1 MANIKST
8 YSEVRIPL
16 VNMSFTPDIPPTSLQ
31 PNEYNVGTNVETDVR
46 GIRSVLGDQQI
57 LSQLSGTPVY
67 VTGGYRED
75 GNWYYI
81 VATVSS
87 STQGRW
93 YEVDTTSVTNITPGY
108 SNNANVYLSGYSTSV
123 NITEAWNGTSLV
135 INDGVHVPM
144 FLQGNQTEFRQYQI
158 QEDEQLYDV
167 VPYSTTT
174 MLVVMNELPT
184 TPYVAGDNI
193 TITDVASPI
202 IYNQTYT
209 IIKSG
214 TGDGL
219 PSDYDL
225 EVTIPT
231 GAIVADFTGDI
242 AGTTLTVSAVASGTI
257 NVGDYISGNGVT
269 YGTYI
274 TADTG
279 GGGGA
284 GTYDVSASQTVS
296 STNIIS
302 LQGTISGGIIRPEY
316 QWNYTAGWTNLTA
329 GFVRMFQSPNVG
341 SILIAGDLTATTN
354 SGTQNFPNTVRWS
367 QNFGLNEVPKT
378 WQPSIVNVAN
388 ELEVPL
394 RGRVLDGFPCNGN
407 FFVCSYWDTVV
418 FSPINYQTT
427 QVPILG
433 VRLFNQGRG
442 LLNSNC
448 WTNTDDMVYGVD
460 ARDLWVF
467 DGQNF
472 KPLGNQ
478 RVKNYFF
485 YNLAP
490 QYTNQVFMEINS
502 QKNQIELYYPED
514 GTSTGYC
521 NKMLSYRYDLDI
533 FNAPRDVPNV
543 IMSCEAPV
551 FRASYGNIFDP
562 GSRTVSFVRAVAN
575 TYITEK
581 DQGFAFLSGN
591 IASLFQRDAIHLSDE
606 YSTQTMVHRILPEAV
621 NINDFGLPT
630 TSVGNITIT
639 VGGSDSP
646 GQTITYKP
654 SANYQI
660 SSGNTWVQVDQNVYR
675 LNSLKIENSSNTNA
689 WLCSAVTWQ
698 FTETQDAR

>member
-67 VTGGYRED
+67 VTGGYRND
-75 GNWYYI
+75 GNFYYI

-93 YEVDTTSVTNITPGY
+93 YQVSTTSVTNITPGY
-108 SNNANVYLSGYSTSV
+108 AASSGAYLPNYSTNI
-123 NITEAWNGTSLV
+123 NITEAWNGTALI
-135 INDGVHVPM
+135 INDGENVPM
-144 FLQGNQTEFRQYQI
+144 FLQGNATEFEQYKLQADSNISNLTWAASVGTVDITSAPLVAYAAGDKITI
-158 QEDEQLYDV
+158 QDAYPPEWNGDYV
-167 VPYSTTT
+167 ITTVNSTTSFDFA
-174 MLVVMNELPT
+174 VPT
-184 TPYVAGDNI
+184 NPGSWN
-193 TITDVASPI
+193 
-202 IYNQTYT
+202 NG
-209 IIKSG
+209 G
-214 TGDGL
+214 TL
-219 PSDYDL
+219 R
-225 EVTIPT
+225 PT
-231 GAIVADFTGDI
+231 
-242 AGTTLTVSAVASGTI
+242 
-257 NVGDYISGNGVT
+257 
-269 YGTYI
+269 
-274 TADTG
+274 
-279 GGGGA
+279 
-284 GTYDVSASQTVS
+284 
-296 STNIIS
+296 
-302 LQGTISGGIIRPEY
+302 Y
-316 QWNYTAGWTNLTA
+316 QWNYNPDWNTLKA
-329 GFVRMFQSPNVG
+329 GFMRVFSSPNVG
-341 SILIAGDLTATTN
+341 SLLIAGNLTATDSTP
-354 SGTQNFPNTVRWS
+354 STFKFPNTVRWS
-367 QNFGLNEVPKT
+367 QNFALNEVPRT
-378 WQPSIVNVAN
+378 WAPTITNVAN
-388 ELEVPL
+388 ELEVPC
-394 RGRVLDGFPCNGN
+394 RGPVLDGYPCNGS
-407 FFVCSYWDTVV
+407 FFIASYWDTTV
-418 FSPINYQTT
+418 FSPIAYQTT
-427 QVPILG
+427 QVPIFG

-448 WTNTDDMVYGVD
+448 WVNSDDMVYGVD

-502 QKNQIELYYPED
+502 QKNQVELYYPED

-543 IMSCEAPV
+543 IMACEAPV